1 MSQTP
6 PTDPGPHWGPSPPT
20 NFGRPLRWPTFVTLA
35 IALIGVAVG
44 FVGWFRP
51 AWHPN
56 QPPPRP
62 TYTQQ
67 QIADAKAGV
76 CAAFKQVDHAV
87 DLVQAQVG
95 STDHATQ
102 VGVAALT
109 EILLDFGNRYLLT
122 TLDGQPATPSDL
134 ATTVRTKANA
144 FQQML
149 LNYLWDSAVRS
160 SYETCSDRLG

>member
-1 MSQTP
+1 V
-6 PTDPGPHWGPSPPT
+6 PHT
-20 NFGRPLRWPTFVTLA
+20 
-35 IALIGVAVG
+35 
-44 FVGWFRP
+44 
-51 AWHPN
+51 N

-67 QIADAKAGV
+67 QIADAKATV

-149 LNYLWDSAVRS
+149 LNYLDGIQLSDPAMKPAV
-160 SYETCSDRLG
+160 TASDEATDALRRMCQ